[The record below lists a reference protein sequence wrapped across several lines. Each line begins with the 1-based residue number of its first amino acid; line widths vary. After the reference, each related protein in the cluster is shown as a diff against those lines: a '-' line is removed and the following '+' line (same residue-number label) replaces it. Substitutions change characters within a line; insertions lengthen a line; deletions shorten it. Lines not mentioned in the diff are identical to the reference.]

1 MNMYTRQIAALLN
14 ISLEQ
19 ALLVQSQMEGNGVDF
34 SEISSRGFNKEARAA
49 AQEIGV
55 Q

>member
-34 SEISSRGFNKEARAA
+34 SEISSRGFNKEARVA